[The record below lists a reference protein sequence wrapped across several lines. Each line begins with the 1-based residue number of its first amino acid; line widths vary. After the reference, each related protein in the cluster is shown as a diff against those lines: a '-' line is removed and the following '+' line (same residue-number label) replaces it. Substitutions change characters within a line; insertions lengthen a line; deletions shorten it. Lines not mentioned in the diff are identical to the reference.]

1 MSDTISRQAAI
12 DTEGLDEE
20 IRCEIC
26 RNPMHTS
33 RGCDG
38 NCTYDEKLYEKIM
51 QILDRRIKQLPSA
64 QPQRKTGRWK
74 VSELPKGKMKYCS
87 ECGFGQYIA
96 DERQYNFCPNCG
108 AKMDGEVEGRKK

>member
-1 MSDTISRQAAI
+1 MNDLISRWAAI

-64 QPQRKTGRWK
+64 QPEQRWI
-74 VSELPKGKMKYCS
+74 PCS
-87 ECGFGQYIA
+87 E
-96 DERQYNFCPNCG
+96 RLP
-108 AKMDGEVEGRKK
+108 EGD